1 MDWVDKLIDGHDGAL
16 TAIIDDSGKR
26 TDYRTLRRE
35 TEDCD
40 AALVAAGV
48 RPGDRVMLVA
58 ENSPLIAPVLLACA
72 RLRAWCV
79 PVNARLTAA
88 ELDALRAHSTPRVTI
103 FTNVVSPDAAAHAKR
118 LGAKSG
124 PPVMRR
130 QLTYLT
136 DLKARPEPVG
146 KTPQTQ
152 PMLLIYT
159 SGTTGA
165 PKGVMLSHASV
176 SWNARIAAEMRAM
189 TPEDELLLT
198 IPGTH
203 IMALATGYLAALRA
217 GAAVRLMT
225 RFSVDGALNGL
236 AQGATIFSVVP
247 QVYRLL
253 LDRIDAGT
261 PLVAPRLRQI
271 GCGGAPL
278 DPGLKARIETVF
290 GLPLHNGYGMTEA
303 GPGIAS
309 TTMGPKRED
318 GSVGYAFPGCELRVD
333 SPGEDGVGEL
343 QVRGPNVMLGYFRD
357 PDATAQAMTEDGFLR
372 TGDLVRL
379 DPDGALHL
387 AGRSKELIIRS
398 GFNVYPAEIETLL
411 LTCPGVRQ
419 AAVAGRQAQDNEEVL
434 AFVTTD
440 GSTDAAT
447 IKSFLDDRLAAYKRP
462 QIVTVVAEMPLNA
475 NGKIMKAQLVA
486 GLAS

>member
-16 TAIIDDSGKR
+16 TAIIDESGHR
-26 TDYRTLRRE
+26 IDYRTLRRE

-40 AALVAAGV
+40 AALIAAGV
-48 RPGDRVMLVA
+48 RAGDRVMLVA

-88 ELDALRAHSTPRVTI
+88 ELDALREHARPRVTI
-103 FTNVVSPDAAAHAKR
+103 FTNIVSPDAAAHARR
-118 LGAKSG
+118 LRAKAG
-124 PPVMRR
+124 PPVMNR
-130 QLTYLT
+130 QLTYLS
-136 DLKARPEPVG
+136 DLSAKPKPVG

-176 SWNARIAAEMRAM
+176 LWNARTAAEMRAM
-189 TPEDELLLT
+189 GPGDELLLT

-203 IMALATGYLAALRA
+203 IMALATGYLAALQS

-225 RFSVDGALNGL
+225 RFSIEGALKGL
-236 AQGATIFSVVP
+236 AEGATIFSVVP

-253 LDRIDAGT
+253 LDRIEAGT

-278 DPGLKARIETVF
+278 DPGLKVRVEAAF

-309 TTMGPKRED
+309 TTMGPRRED
-318 GSVGYAFPGCELRVD
+318 GSVGYGFPGCELRVD
-333 SPGEDGVGEL
+333 NPGEDGVGEL

-357 PDATAQAMTEDGFLR
+357 PVATAQTITEDGFLR
-372 TGDLVRL
+372 TGDLARL
-379 DPDGALHL
+379 DPDGSLHL

-398 GFNVYPAEIETLL
+398 GFNVYPTEIETLL
-411 LTCPGVRQ
+411 LTCPGVLQ
-419 AAVAGRQAQDNEEVL
+419 AAVAGRPAQDNEEVL

-440 GSTDAAT
+440 GSTDGAT
-447 IKSFLDDRLAAYKRP
+447 IKRFLDDRLAAYKRP
-462 QIVTVVAEMPLNA
+462 QIVTIVPAMPLNA
-475 NGKIMKAQLVA
+475 NGKILKAELIA
-486 GLAS
+486 GLGS